1 MKDVFLYVFLFALYA
16 VLALKLFALPLISYE
31 DTLTW
36 EILGRVLLTFIG
48 SAVVARWSV
57 LAFKKRPPG
66 LLAGQKIIGIE
77 EQQAE
82 NVLDVLKPQKLRR
95 EEKKP
100 KLKRRKF
107 L

>member
-1 MKDVFLYVFLFALYA
+1 MKDLVLYAFLLALYSL
-16 VLALKLFALPLISYE
+16 LALRLFALPLFSYE
-31 DTLTW
+31 ETLTW
-36 EILGRVLLTFIG
+36 EILGQVLLVFIS
-48 SAVVARWSV
+48 SATLARWSV
-57 LAFKKRPPG
+57 IAFKKKVPG
-66 LLAGQKIIGIE
+66 LLSGQKIIGIE

-100 KLKRRKF
+100 RLKRRKF